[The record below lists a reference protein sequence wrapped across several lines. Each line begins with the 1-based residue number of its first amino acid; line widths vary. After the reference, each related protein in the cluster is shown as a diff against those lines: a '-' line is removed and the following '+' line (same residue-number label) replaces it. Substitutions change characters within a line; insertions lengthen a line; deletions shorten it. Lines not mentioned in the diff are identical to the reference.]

1 MSLQYFGIVFTKK
14 EGKFLSK
21 SQKIRDQQYY
31 LDRYV
36 ILQTKQ
42 RQPQQVEPQGVL
54 KWIREESK
62 SIHTFPQSKN
72 EKIQLIY
79 FSRKRNG
86 RSIQKIRKATEQIN
100 QVSLFLRIQQY
111 IYSNKTNNYYAIEK
125 GYGYGWDQNLN
136 RKKIQND
143 YITWISR
150 LLPLIRIERNNIREH
165 KPSLTE
171 HDFKEL
177 TPEGT

>member
-1 MSLQYFGIVFTKK
+1 MAHFTYIICCIVWLYCNLLNYSINASISRVYFIIMIWVYSTLELYSWKK

-31 LDRYV
+31 LDRCV

-42 RQPQQVEPQGVL
+42 RKPQVELQGVL
-54 KWIREESK
+54 KWIKESK

-72 EKIQLIY
+72 EKNQLIY
-79 FSRKRNG
+79 ISRKRNG

-111 IYSNKTNNYYAIEK
+111 IYSNKTK
-125 GYGYGWDQNLN
+125 
-136 RKKIQND
+136 
-143 YITWISR
+143 
-150 LLPLIRIERNNIREH
+150 LLCNWKRVWVLLGP
-165 KPSLTE
+165 KP
-171 HDFKEL
+171 
-177 TPEGT
+177 